1 MAVEMIKD
9 IETGDIIKTAYD
21 ELHAPDSWK
30 QDVILK
36 MQEEEKKNE
45 YKKETTQSDAEATKL
60 KSKSLRLIHFATGAS
75 ILCAAALCLFL
86 ILPNG
91 APITTKMEDGIYYED
106 IELKNGEIHFVS
118 NRVAISISPNAG
130 VAFSTAQ
137 DAEETPTE
145 VLLTESGGMITFEKT
160 QKSKLPEIA
169 ESNWSYI
176 GEQPIYV
183 TVLKTEPV
191 RYQAIYET
199 DSETY
204 ELIGEGV
211 TQREFIDELYKR
223 VEK

>member
-1 MAVEMIKD
+1 MSVEMIKD
-9 IETGDIIKTAYD
+9 IETSESIKNAYD

-36 MQEEEKKNE
+36 MKEEEKKNE
-45 YKKETTQSDAEATKL
+45 YIKETTESDAKAT
-60 KSKSLRLIHFATGAS
+60 KSKSKSIRLIRFATGAS
-75 ILCAAALCLFL
+75 VLCAAALCLFL
-86 ILPNG
+86 ILPKG

-130 VAFSTAQ
+130 IAYSTAQ
-137 DAEETPTE
+137 EAEENPTE

-160 QKSKLPEIA
+160 QRSKLPEIA

-176 GEQPIYV
+176 GEQFIYV

-191 RYQAIYET
+191 RYQAIYEK
-199 DSETY
+199 DGGTY

-211 TQREFIDELYKR
+211 TQKEFVDELYNR
-223 VEK
+223 VNK

>member
-9 IETGDIIKTAYD
+9 IENGDMIKTAYD

-36 MQEEEKKNE
+36 MKEEEKKNE
-45 YKKETTQSDAEATKL
+45 CKKETTQTH
-60 KSKSLRLIHFATGAS
+60 RLIRFATGTA

-86 ILPNG
+86 ILPKG
-91 APITTKMEDGIYYED
+91 APITTKMEDGIYYEN

-130 VAFSTAQ
+130 AAFNTALE
-137 DAEETPTE
+137 AEENPTE
-145 VLLTESGGMITFEKT
+145 VLLTESGGTITFEKT

-199 DSETY
+199 DGETY

-211 TQREFIDELYKR
+211 TQREFIDELYRLVK
-223 VEK
+223 K

>member
-1 MAVEMIKD
+1 MAVEMIKN
-9 IETGDIIKTAYD
+9 IETGDMIKTAYD
-21 ELHAPDSWK
+21 ELHVPDSWK

-36 MQEEEKKNE
+36 MKEEEKKNE
-45 YKKETTQSDAEATKL
+45 CKKETTQSH
-60 KSKSLRLIHFATGAS
+60 RLIRFATGTA

-86 ILPNG
+86 IFPKG

-137 DAEETPTE
+137 EAEENQTE

-199 DSETY
+199 DGETY

-211 TQREFIDELYKR
+211 TQREFIDELYRLVK
-223 VEK
+223 K

>member
-1 MAVEMIKD
+1 MAVEMIKN
-9 IETGDIIKTAYD
+9 IENGDMIKTAYD

-36 MQEEEKKNE
+36 MKEEEKKNKC
-45 YKKETTQSDAEATKL
+45 KKETTQSH
-60 KSKSLRLIHFATGAS
+60 RLIRFATGTA

-86 ILPNG
+86 ILPKG
-91 APITTKMEDGIYYED
+91 APITTKMEDGIYYEN

-130 VAFSTAQ
+130 AVFSTEQ
-137 DAEETPTE
+137 EAEENQTE

-183 TVLKTEPV
+183 TALKTEPV

-199 DSETY
+199 DGETY

-211 TQREFIDELYKR
+211 TQRDFIDELYRLVK
-223 VEK
+223 K